1 MGKMDRLTALNILRT
16 TRAMSMNFA
25 LLILQDV
32 RFLFRMLSILL
43 VLADFYLKKDNS
55 KKWTALKNQTSSPLP
70 TPVLTRLSYSGVIR
84 VKMFFLKHWIFFED
98 ISNFNQWKTF
108 IIGEKCWM
116 LRNAMLSKGSN
127 NFATKVIIPEIVE
140 KFVKEI
146 RRKNQT
152 YFFPKLLSD

>member
-1 MGKMDRLTALNILRT
+1 
-16 TRAMSMNFA
+16 
-25 LLILQDV
+25 
-32 RFLFRMLSILL
+32 
-43 VLADFYLKKDNS
+43 
-55 KKWTALKNQTSSPLP
+55 
-70 TPVLTRLSYSGVIR
+70 
-84 VKMFFLKHWIFFED
+84 MFFLKHWIFFED